1 MKVLLLNGSPRKKGC
16 TYTALNVVADALKAE
31 GIETEVFQAGDPDME
46 NVKAAAAKLKESDA
60 LVVGSPVY
68 WASPSGQIIEF
79 MDRLASVAGKD
90 MLYKPAA
97 AVASARRAG
106 TTATLDVLTK
116 YFSYHQMPVVS
127 SCYWNMVH
135 GNAPE
140 EVMRDEEGVQ
150 IMRVLGKNMAWLL
163 KCIEAGK
170 KYFSVASGGGTGRT
184 LHPDN
189 MAAGPASY
197 GMTDTMGRMHSDAQF
212 AGSSSVPAHVEMMG
226 LIGAGNNPMVGM
238 TVAVAVSIQEAAE
251 NGKF

>member
-1 MKVLLLNGSPRKKGC
+1 MKVLLLNGSPRKNGC

-31 GIETEVFQAGDPDME
+31 GIETEVFQAGNPDME

-116 YFSYHQMPVVS
+116 YFSYRSYLPVTGTWYTEMHQ
-127 SCYWNMVH
+127 
-135 GNAPE
+135 
-140 EVMRDEEGVQ
+140 
-150 IMRVLGKNMAWLL
+150 
-163 KCIEAGK
+163 K
-170 KYFSVASGGGTGRT
+170 K
-184 LHPDN
+184 
-189 MAAGPASY
+189 
-197 GMTDTMGRMHSDAQF
+197 
-212 AGSSSVPAHVEMMG
+212 
-226 LIGAGNNPMVGM
+226 
-238 TVAVAVSIQEAAE
+238 
-251 NGKF
+251 

>member
-1 MKVLLLNGSPRKKGC
+1 MKVLLLNGSPRKTGC
-16 TYTALNVVADALKAE
+16 TYTALNIVADALKAE

-106 TTATLDVLTK
+106 TTATLDVLIK

-135 GNAPE
+135 GNTPE
-140 EVMRDEEGVQ
+140 EVMKDEEGVQ

-170 KYFSVASGGGTGRT
+170 KNGVA
-184 LHPDN
+184 
-189 MAAGPASY
+189 
-197 GMTDTMGRMHSDAQF
+197 
-212 AGSSSVPAHVEMMG
+212 VPA
-226 LIGAGNNPMVGM
+226 
-238 TVAVAVSIQEAAE
+238 AE
-251 NGKF
+251 DKIKTNFIR